1 MAKVA
6 IFLLLGGKTL
16 SLTNRKVNTLARAL
30 SAVHESAPRT
40 AHKLFAAYPL
50 PEEKVGNL

>member
-16 SLTNRKVNTLARAL
+16 SLTNRKVNTLVRTL

-40 AHKLFAAYPL
+40 AYKLFAAYPL
-50 PEEKVGNL
+50 HKGKVGNP